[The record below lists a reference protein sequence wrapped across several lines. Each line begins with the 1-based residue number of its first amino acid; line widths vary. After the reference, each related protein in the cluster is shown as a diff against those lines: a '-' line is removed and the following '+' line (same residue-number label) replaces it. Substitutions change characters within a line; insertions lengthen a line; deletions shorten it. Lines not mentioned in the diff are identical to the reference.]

1 MSTITIRPAVP
12 SDADAILRILG
23 QTYEATWKPVLTPEA
38 IARFESSGSTRRY
51 VDERICAMHVAV
63 HGAEIAGVI
72 DWSRDF
78 IDALHVSPRFQ
89 GQGIGGQLL
98 RYAEAAMAAAG
109 HAQTRLETDT
119 FNQQARGFYL
129 SHGYQE
135 TGFCPDEEWHSGLTT
150 VQMSKQLHYAAWIH
164 GR

>member
-51 VDERICAMHVAV
+51 VAERICAMHVAV
-63 HGAEIAGVI
+63 HGAEIAGFI

-78 IDALHVSPRFQ
+78 IDALHVSPHFQ

>member
-51 VDERICAMHVAV
+51 VAKRICAMHVAV
-63 HGAEIAGVI
+63 RGAEIAGVI